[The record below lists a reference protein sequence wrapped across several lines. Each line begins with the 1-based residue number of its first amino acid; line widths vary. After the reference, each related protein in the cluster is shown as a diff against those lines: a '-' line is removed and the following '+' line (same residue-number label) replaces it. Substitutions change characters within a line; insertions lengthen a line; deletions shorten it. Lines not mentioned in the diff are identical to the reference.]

1 MLKAM
6 IRITVLPVLFL
17 VRLALGSAAFVVT
30 IASAIVGLSTS
41 VFALLGVIECCIG
54 YWQNGIAFFAL
65 ALLASPIGLPMI
77 AYWILNR
84 LGNVCAFLEGLL
96 C

>member
-1 MLKAM
+1 MLKA
-6 IRITVLPVLFL
+6 IVRITVLPVLFL
-17 VRLALGSAAFVVT
+17 VRLALSTTAFVVT

-41 VFALLGVIECCIG
+41 VFTLLGVIECCIG

-65 ALLASPIGLPMI
+65 ALLASPIGLPAI
-77 AYWILNR
+77 AHWILNR
-84 LGNVCAFLEGLL
+84 LGNACAFLECLL